1 MKQELATTPGALY
14 LVATPIG
21 NLQDMTFR
29 AVDTLKGVD
38 LILAEDTRHAKTL
51 LQAFNIQ
58 KPMQAFHAHNE
69 AEIAPGLLERIK
81 NGLRVALISDA
92 GTPLIQ
98 DPGFP
103 LVKLAT
109 QTNIPVIPIPGA
121 CAFVTA
127 LCASGV
133 TCDRFL
139 FVGFLPAKAQAR
151 RTQLEALQNHEHALI
166 FYESTHRILE
176 CLQDI
181 QAVFGEQYE
190 YVLAKELT
198 KTFEHFIRGTTQD
211 MINYFNADRAHS
223 KGEFV
228 LILPHQPQVKSL
240 DEDEKLLTVL
250 LAELPLKQAVNIA
263 EKLSTTA
270 KNALYKMAL
279 EIKTK

>member
-1 MKQELATTPGALY
+1 MNQELATTQGALY

-29 AVDTLKGVD
+29 AIETLKAVD
-38 LILAEDTRHAKTL
+38 LILAEDTRHAKIL

-69 AEIAPGLLERIK
+69 AELAPNILQRIQ

-103 LVKLAT
+103 LVKLTTIA
-109 QTNIPVIPIPGA
+109 QLPVIPIPGA

-139 FVGFLPAKAQAR
+139 FAGFLSAKSQAR
-151 RTQLEALQNHEHALI
+151 RKQLEQLQNPEHAVIL
-166 FYESTHRILE
+166 YESTHRIIE
-176 CLQDI
+176 SLQDI
-181 QAVFGEQYE
+181 QTVFGEHYE

-198 KTFEHFIRGTTQD
+198 KTFEHFVRGTTQAMLD
-211 MINYFNADRAHS
+211 FFNADKAHC

-228 LILPHQPQVKSL
+228 LILPPQPQLKSL
-240 DEDEKLLTVL
+240 TEDEKLLTIL
-250 LAELPLKQAVNIA
+250 LAELPLKQAVSIA
-263 EKLSTTA
+263 EKLSTSS
-270 KNALYKMAL
+270 KNTLYKIAL
-279 EIKTK
+279 EIKT